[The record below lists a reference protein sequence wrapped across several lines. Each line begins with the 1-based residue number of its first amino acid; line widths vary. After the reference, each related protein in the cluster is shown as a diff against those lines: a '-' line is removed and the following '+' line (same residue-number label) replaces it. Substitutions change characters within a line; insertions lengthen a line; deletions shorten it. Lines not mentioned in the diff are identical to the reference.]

1 MTPLYLSSDVE
12 IVKVKAQGL
21 GADTNQAIDKAIVQA
36 LSMVNGKSIESETL
50 LKSTSISGSTSGN
63 AGGVA
68 QAAVSSASSF
78 LGITF
83 P

>member
-1 MTPLYLSSDVE
+1 MIKTHLSKILVMALFMTPLYLSSDVE

-50 LKSTSISGSTSGN
+50 LKSTSS
-63 AGGVA
+63 
-68 QAAVSSASSF
+68 
-78 LGITF
+78 